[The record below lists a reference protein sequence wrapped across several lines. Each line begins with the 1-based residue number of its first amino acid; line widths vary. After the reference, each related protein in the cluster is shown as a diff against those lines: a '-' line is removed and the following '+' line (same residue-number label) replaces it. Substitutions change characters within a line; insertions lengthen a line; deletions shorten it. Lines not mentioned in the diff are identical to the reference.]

1 MTPSSS
7 PRQRYWNRGAQI
19 LKDPGRADGRQ
30 AARTQ
35 GWECWGLTFLVGEQ
49 GSLPSRETPTPARC
63 PGDGMGRQGGP
74 GPGLLSSWKV
84 WPADDLLGALAFT
97 YAPLPVFLFL
107 FCCLSFTFREH
118 VSRSRPR
125 TLIRTTP
132 SPTGYLIT
140 HSLRSVVY
148 SPISFSFF
156 LLLLL
161 SLGPFSLLML
171 ITVIVLITTIMIYH
185 SC

>member
-1 MTPSSS
+1 MFIIIAPFFIWCFI
-7 PRQRYWNRGAQI
+7 PRLPASQRKGDDTFQQPQAEILEQRCTDTEGPRKSRWQTGSQNSGLRVLGLNVPRREAGIPAFQGDPHSCQTSRGW
-19 LKDPGRADGRQ
+19 D
-30 AARTQ
+30 
-35 GWECWGLTFLVGEQ
+35 
-49 GSLPSRETPTPARC
+49 
-63 PGDGMGRQGGP
+63 GRQGGP

-84 WPADDLLGALAFT
+84 SPADDLLGALAFT

-107 FCCLSFTFREH
+107 FCCLSFTFGEH

-132 SPTGYLIT
+132 SPTGYLIP

-161 SLGPFSLLML
+161 S
-171 ITVIVLITTIMIYH
+171 
-185 SC
+185 